1 MPFLEDQTEKSLKP
15 DIPAPSS
22 AQLLRGDG
30 DRVERRVLVIMLCKQ
45 DPDTG
50 CHSLV
55 KQIFA
60 QSSLKVSNTHSAHP
74 RGADGLLVELTV
86 T

>member
-1 MPFLEDQTEKSLKP
+1 
-15 DIPAPSS
+15 
-22 AQLLRGDG
+22 
-30 DRVERRVLVIMLCKQ
+30 MLCKQ

-50 CHSLV
+50 CHLLA

-60 QSSLKVSNTHSAHP
+60 QSFLKVSNTHSAHP
-74 RGADGLLVELTV
+74 HGADGLLVELIV

>member
-30 DRVERRVLVIMLCKQ
+30 DKVERRVLVIMLCKQ

-50 CHSLV
+50 V
-55 KQIFA
+55 TRW
-60 QSSLKVSNTHSAHP
+60 SSKY
-74 RGADGLLVELTV
+74 LLRAL
-86 T
+86 